1 MKISL
6 HKFALCAGVT
16 VLLCSQLALFVQN
29 VRLRVQMAGEKEI
42 ARQINVHCIQ
52 TISDMVENSGLM
64 ACDELLSLFDSLDG
78 NAMLVCRASEFDCG
92 ECVDYAL
99 GKMAECVVEDS
110 IGLPLLFLG
119 NYSNRSA
126 LKVLLSGTGIR
137 DRFMSLNMERLGIPV
152 DDHGAPYYF
161 VLYRN
166 GMMTDFFT
174 PEKTD
179 RELTDMYFSKLKYKW
194 HESSVH

>member
-1 MKISL
+1 MKTGL
-6 HKFALCAGVT
+6 HRFALCAGVV

-29 VRLRVQMAGEKEI
+29 IRLRVQMSGEKETD
-42 ARQINVHCIQ
+42 RQINVHCIQ
-52 TISDMVENSGLM
+52 TVSDMVENSGFM
-64 ACDELLSLFDSLDG
+64 ASGELLSLFDSLEG

-92 ECVDYAL
+92 ECVDYAI

-110 IGLPLLFLG
+110 IGLPLLLLG

-126 LKVLLSGTGIR
+126 LKVLLSGVGIR
-137 DRFMSLNMERLGIPV
+137 DRFMSLNMGRLGIPI

-161 VLYRN
+161 VLYSN

-179 RELTDMYFSKLKYKW
+179 RELTDMYFSKLRYKW
-194 HESSVH
+194 HESYVH